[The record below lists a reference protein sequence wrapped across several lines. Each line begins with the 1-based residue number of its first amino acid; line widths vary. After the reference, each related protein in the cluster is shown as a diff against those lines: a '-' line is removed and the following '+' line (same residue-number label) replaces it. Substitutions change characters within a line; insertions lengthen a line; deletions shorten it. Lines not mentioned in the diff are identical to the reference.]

1 MDITHRDLKYE
12 NIVSN
17 KRKTYVQAGF
27 WIKQVWFRFTHTNT
41 KIYLHPPTHPYPSI
55 IPQMFASPKP
65 NADVKIIDFG
75 LSKKYATSDG
85 EMMHDAVG
93 TVYSMSPEVL
103 TGDYTNKVD
112 VWSVGVLAFMLLS
125 SSMPFY
131 GNTRKDV
138 IRKLLKGKFAF
149 KARTWKFVTASA
161 KQFCTELLEYNPD
174 VRPTAEQALHLPW
187 LDTVKHRTRTMSVD
201 FAQHRDWVQVSL
213 ESFCQ
218 YTILKKLALM
228 VVAHK
233 STDEEIGFLRRMFHQ
248 FDQTNDGDI
257 SYSEFASAME
267 EYGYTEN
274 ECEALFKG
282 VDLDNSGVVNY
293 SEFVAA
299 TIEAH
304 GTLSEERLAEAFDR
318 IDADD
323 SGFITVGD
331 LRELL
336 GGSVPNS
343 YLNQIIDEADG
354 VGEGHDHKID
364 YSEFLALWGA
374 ENDDRRAALL
384 EDVVRRREEQQRKT
398 IGYDDQNLESSVG
411 DDLVSDM
418 SIDTEDE
425 EMSAVGDNMFQSHK
439 EVSIRGHSEL
449 YGPRPVRPDVSGMYA
464 SRKKVHIIGSP
475 AAIRNEIKYADI

>member
-1 MDITHRDLKYE
+1 
-12 NIVSN
+12 
-17 KRKTYVQAGF
+17 
-27 WIKQVWFRFTHTNT
+27 
-41 KIYLHPPTHPYPSI
+41 
-55 IPQMFASPKP
+55 
-65 NADVKIIDFG
+65 
-75 LSKKYATSDG
+75 
-85 EMMHDAVG
+85 
-93 TVYSMSPEVL
+93 
-103 TGDYTNKVD
+103 
-112 VWSVGVLAFMLLS
+112 
-125 SSMPFY
+125 
-131 GNTRKDV
+131 
-138 IRKLLKGKFAF
+138 
-149 KARTWKFVTASA
+149 
-161 KQFCTELLEYNPD
+161 
-174 VRPTAEQALHLPW
+174 
-187 LDTVKHRTRTMSVD
+187 MSVD